1 MKSRTRMSDIAEH
14 AQVSVATVSRV
25 VNGTGQVSD
34 ETRHRVLVAID
45 SLGYERPATM
55 RAAED
60 SVIGIIVPELT
71 NPVFATYAHFLQS
84 EISRA
89 NRIPIICTQTP
100 GSTSESDYVRTL
112 VDHQVSGIV
121 FVSGRHAD
129 LHGDI
134 ERYHR
139 LIELTIPYVTIN
151 GTRDGVDAPDFS
163 TDDAAGI
170 GAAVKHLADHG
181 HERIALLTGQSH
193 LIPAQRK
200 IAAFRTQMKS
210 VLGQTDPRIIETFY
224 TYEAGAAGA
233 KELLAEGVTGIICA
247 SDLQALGAIRT
258 AHSLGLDVPGD
269 ASIIGFDDTMLMAH
283 TDPALTS
290 VRQPIQA
297 IARAAIQTLETQLKG
312 ASVQPGRFE
321 YTPDLVVRASTGPV
335 KHS

>member
-1 MKSRTRMSDIAEH
+1 M
-14 AQVSVATVSRV
+14 
-25 VNGTGQVSD
+25 
-34 ETRHRVLVAID
+34 
-45 SLGYERPATM
+45 
-55 RAAED
+55 
-60 SVIGIIVPELT
+60 
-71 NPVFATYAHFLQS
+71 
-84 EISRA
+84 
-89 NRIPIICTQTP
+89 
-100 GSTSESDYVRTL
+100 
-112 VDHQVSGIV
+112 
-121 FVSGRHAD
+121 
-129 LHGDI
+129 
-134 ERYHR
+134 
-139 LIELTIPYVTIN
+139 TIN